1 MKTFKQYLSES
12 KLEKHA
18 DHFVDYCCDELGI
31 KNKPEI
37 KFVNSKIEAKM
48 NTSFGGYYPGEKK
61 IKVNT
66 AGRHVVDVFR
76 TLAHELVHHKQ
87 NEDERLDADSGKT
100 GSEIENEA
108 NSKAGILL
116 RNYGKAKPELF
127 ESVLTEVFA
136 NDISDKET
144 LAKEGGLGASNLGKK
159 PPKEA
164 KHIGTLTNGHKVW
177 HSAEGDH
184 KYREHE
190 YHVTGPNGKTN
201 IFLQTY
207 HYGDEKAE
215 HVGGLISNK
224 ESGGAHKLYQHLV
237 TKHDKIIYSDDQSP
251 GARKVWAKAGRHPKV
266 NIHGWHERGN
276 GSAHDE
282 PFHAHPNDDDAYVP
296 TGTINKM
303 DMDRIHD
310 TSGKDVGKHDAEI
323 RHMRKMQYSALI
335 MHKK

>member
-1 MKTFKQYLSES
+1 MESWGKGRVVKTFIEYLSES

-37 KFVNSKIEAKM
+37 KFVNSKIQAKM

-127 ESVLTEVFA
+127 ES
-136 NDISDKET
+136 KE
-144 LAKEGGLGASNLGKK
+144 L
-159 PPKEA
+159 
-164 KHIGTLTNGHKVW
+164 
-177 HSAEGDH
+177 
-184 KYREHE
+184 
-190 YHVTGPNGKTN
+190 
-201 IFLQTY
+201 
-207 HYGDEKAE
+207 
-215 HVGGLISNK
+215 
-224 ESGGAHKLYQHLV
+224 
-237 TKHDKIIYSDDQSP
+237 
-251 GARKVWAKAGRHPKV
+251 
-266 NIHGWHERGN
+266 
-276 GSAHDE
+276 
-282 PFHAHPNDDDAYVP
+282 
-296 TGTINKM
+296 
-303 DMDRIHD
+303 
-310 TSGKDVGKHDAEI
+310 
-323 RHMRKMQYSALI
+323 
-335 MHKK
+335 